1 MDDIEYLG
9 ASGSVLSYNLYSY
22 CENNPVVYSDSLGTS
37 FIQDIIKK
45 NINVTNGILSISTSL
60 IAGIVDTLL
69 SIIKKVIPWLSVMC
83 SVLRWFKTIG
93 KTLGKKFAERVLRKY
108 SLKDFWK
115 SLLGFQ
121 NS

>member
-1 MDDIEYLG
+1 MKRSQGYL
-9 ASGSVLSYNLYSY
+9 
-22 CENNPVVYSDSLGTS
+22 
-37 FIQDIIKK
+37 DIIKK

-83 SVLRWFKTIG
+83 SVLRGFKTIG